1 MLSGVVQSHPVGTFT
16 ERRIAWWRCV
26 SSSDV
31 ALGSNRVA
39 NDWAEDSRPRV
50 RYAVGRNGGIVLI
63 GVTILLAACGATASV
78 PSDSTQATAS
88 TTSTAATNTPLEDS
102 TTTIDLTGSAAGE
115 ALFSAPLAVRF
126 NDSCSTCHSPEG
138 AEQGWGPVLDQLGS
152 EAGSRID
159 GMTAEEYLYQSI
171 VDPDAH
177 QLEGWELNMPRNYE
191 EILSAQ
197 EIDDLI
203 AYLLEL

>member
-1 MLSGVVQSHPVGTFT
+1 M
-16 ERRIAWWRCV
+16 
-26 SSSDV
+26 
-31 ALGSNRVA
+31 
-39 NDWAEDSRPRV
+39 
-50 RYAVGRNGGIVLI
+50 
-63 GVTILLAACGATASV
+63 
-78 PSDSTQATAS
+78 
-88 TTSTAATNTPLEDS
+88 
-102 TTTIDLTGSAAGE
+102 
-115 ALFSAPLAVRF
+115 
-126 NDSCSTCHSPEG
+126 
-138 AEQGWGPVLDQLGS
+138 LDQLGS